1 MIRDKNFLFI
11 EIEPVYIFH
20 FTFHVFEH
28 LHYTHFTSDYIG
40 LITEIFDAGVTNF
53 DREMIRIN

>member
-20 FTFHVFEH
+20 FMCLNICITHISH
-28 LHYTHFTSDYIG
+28 LTSSLHFG

-53 DREMIRIN
+53 DS